1 MIKLTVRKV
10 GNSLG
15 VILPAEASRSLR
27 VQEGDA
33 LYLTEAPEGFKLSAF
48 DPKFADVMAAADEC
62 DRLYRNA
69 LRELAK

>member
-15 VILPAEASRSLR
+15 IILPAEASRGLR
-27 VQEGDA
+27 VREGDA
-33 LYLTEAPEGFKLSAF
+33 LYLTESPDGFKVTAF
-48 DPKFADVMAAADEC
+48 DPKFAEVMELAETC

-69 LRELAK
+69 LRELAR